1 MLEFLPHLLGLAVL
15 LVLSGF
21 FSGAETALFSLTRV
35 QARRMREG
43 TPGER
48 AATGLLREP
57 QRLLSTLLVGNM
69 AVNVMTAS
77 IVASLA
83 RRLFAGGGIGV
94 AIGVSTFLL
103 LVFGEVTPKT
113 VAVRHARIF
122 ARVVSMPL
130 RVMSRVITPVRIVLR
145 WVTTGA
151 LRVFG
156 LRHVAGWGTLTRDE
170 LVAMLNVGEL
180 HGATEAR
187 ERALAEHILELAE
200 TNARDIMVPRTEV
213 RGLDDSLTLSQAF
226 AEACRLRHSRLPVYH
241 GDLDDIWGVLSVV
254 DLPRWRGTASMNRPL
269 ADYRPPGD
277 SGAAPTQSPLYRAHS
292 VPESA
297 GIEHLLAHMRKERA
311 QLVVLVD
318 EYGGTAGILT
328 MDDILAGIT
337 GHLSSADGDA
347 VSGIVVADDHVMVDG
362 GTHVRE
368 LGRKSGIELP
378 QNSTDTVGGYVME
391 VLGRLPRA
399 GDVAEDGAYRFL
411 VINMA
416 GRRVGTLRV
425 EQLTD
430 GAGGAQEPC

>member
-1 MLEFLPHLLGLAVL
+1 MPELLPHLFGLAVL
-15 LVLSGF
+15 LFLSGF
-21 FSGAETALFSLTRV
+21 FSGSETALFSLTRI

-43 TPGER
+43 THGER
-48 AATGLLREP
+48 TATGLLREP

-83 RRLFAGGGIGV
+83 RRLFDEGGVGV
-94 AIGVSTFLL
+94 AIGVSTLLL

-113 VAVRHARIF
+113 VAVRHARVF
-122 ARVVSMPL
+122 ARFVAVPL
-130 RVMSRVITPVRIVLR
+130 RTLSRVITPVRVLLR
-145 WVTTGA
+145 WVTVGA
-151 LRVFG
+151 LRAFG
-156 LRHVAGWGTLTRDE
+156 LRHVAGWGTLTRGE
-170 LVAMLNVGEL
+170 LVATLNAGEV
-180 HGATEAR
+180 HGATGAR
-187 ERALAEHILELAE
+187 ERELAEHILELAE
-200 TNARDIMVPRTEV
+200 TDAHDIMVPRTEV
-213 RGLDDSLTLSQAF
+213 EGLDDSLTLSEAF

-254 DLPRWRGTASMNRPL
+254 DLPRWRDTSSMDQRLAEFRAAAGADAS
-269 ADYRPPGD
+269 A
-277 SGAAPTQSPLYRAHS
+277 GASPVYPAYA

-297 GIEHLLAHMRKERA
+297 EIEHLLAHMRRERA

-337 GHLSSADGDA
+337 GHMLSADGDGA
-347 VSGIVVADDHVMVDG
+347 DGIVVADDHVMVDG

-368 LGRKSGIELP
+368 LSRKSGVDLQ
-378 QNSTDTVGGYVME
+378 QNGTDTVGGYVME
-391 VLGRLPRA
+391 LLGRLPRA
-399 GDVAEDGAYRFL
+399 GDVAEDDVYRFQ

-425 EQLTD
+425 ERL
-430 GAGGAQEPC
+430 GAEAGGGEELC